1 MENQMEIEQLENI
14 EQAHSEVEEKAL
26 LAELDGEDFDPST
39 VTAKVDADAAK
50 LAAGEASAMMA
61 LGVTEQLLKQF
72 AHQDFAF
79 DEEQAKGVAS
89 AAAPLFVKYGGELP
103 PWLAAYKEE
112 FAFVVAAG
120 ALGFTSFSQIKAL
133 KDFDRA
139 KEVQQM
145 ENEPEAT
152 EARSEAQ

>member
-1 MENQMEIEQLENI
+1 MENQMEIEQLENL
-14 EQAHSEVEEKAL
+14 EQVHSEVEEKAL

-39 VTAKVDADAAK
+39 VTVKVDAEAAK

-120 ALGFTSFSQIKAL
+120 ALSFTSFSQIKAL
-133 KDFDRA
+133 KAMDEE
-139 KEVQQM
+139 KEI
-145 ENEPEAT
+145 NPEEEQA
-152 EARSEAQ
+152 EEAQ

>member
-1 MENQMEIEQLENI
+1 MENQMEIEQLESI
-14 EQAHSEVEEKAL
+14 EEMHSEVEEKAL

-120 ALGFTSFSQIKAL
+120 ALSFTSFSQIKAL
-133 KDFDRA
+133 KAMDEE
-139 KEVQQM
+139 KEI
-145 ENEPEAT
+145 NPEEEQA
-152 EARSEAQ
+152 EEAQ

>member
-1 MENQMEIEQLENI
+1 MENQMEIEQLENL
-14 EQAHSEVEEKAL
+14 EEVHSEVEEKAL

-39 VTAKVDADAAK
+39 VTAKVDAEAAK

-133 KDFDRA
+133 KAMDEE
-139 KEVQQM
+139 KEI
-145 ENEPEAT
+145 NPEEEQA
-152 EARSEAQ
+152 EEAQ

>member
-1 MENQMEIEQLENI
+1 MENQMEIEQLDNLE
-14 EQAHSEVEEKAL
+14 EVHSEVEEKAL
-26 LAELDGEDFDPST
+26 LAELDGEDFDPSS
-39 VTAKVDADAAK
+39 VTAKVDAEAAK

-120 ALGFTSFSQIKAL
+120 ALSFTSFSQIKAL
-133 KDFDRA
+133 KAMDEE
-139 KEVQQM
+139 KEI
-145 ENEPEAT
+145 NPEEEQA
-152 EARSEAQ
+152 EEAQ

>member
-26 LAELDGEDFDPST
+26 LAELDGEDFDPTT

-120 ALGFTSFSQIKAL
+120 ALSFTSFSQIKAL
-133 KDFDRA
+133 KAMDEE
-139 KEVQQM
+139 KEI
-145 ENEPEAT
+145 NPEEEQA
-152 EARSEAQ
+152 EEAQ

>member
-1 MENQMEIEQLENI
+1 MEIEQLESI
-14 EQAHSEVEEKAL
+14 EEVHSEVEEKAL

-39 VTAKVDADAAK
+39 VTAKVDAEAAK

-79 DEEQAKGVAS
+79 DEEQAKGVAN

-120 ALGFTSFSQIKAL
+120 ALSFTSFSQIKAL
-133 KDFDRA
+133 KAMDEE
-139 KEVQQM
+139 KEI
-145 ENEPEAT
+145 NPEEEQA
-152 EARSEAQ
+152 EEAQ

>member
-14 EQAHSEVEEKAL
+14 EEVHSEVEEKAL

-120 ALGFTSFSQIKAL
+120 ALSFTSFSQIKAL
-133 KDFDRA
+133 KAMDEE
-139 KEVQQM
+139 KEI
-145 ENEPEAT
+145 NPEEEQA
-152 EARSEAQ
+152 EEAQ

>member
-1 MENQMEIEQLENI
+1 MEIEQLENI

-26 LAELDGEDFDPST
+26 LAELDGEDFDPTT

-120 ALGFTSFSQIKAL
+120 ALSFTSFSQIKAL
-133 KDFDRA
+133 KAMDEE
-139 KEVQQM
+139 KEI
-145 ENEPEAT
+145 NPEEEQA
-152 EARSEAQ
+152 EEAQ

>member
-1 MENQMEIEQLENI
+1 MEIEQLENI
-14 EQAHSEVEEKAL
+14 EEVHSEVEEKAL

-120 ALGFTSFSQIKAL
+120 ALSFTSFSQIKAL
-133 KDFDRA
+133 KAMDEE
-139 KEVQQM
+139 KEI
-145 ENEPEAT
+145 NPEEEQA
-152 EARSEAQ
+152 EEAQ

>member
-1 MENQMEIEQLENI
+1 MEIEQLESI
-14 EQAHSEVEEKAL
+14 EEVHSELEEKAL

-39 VTAKVDADAAK
+39 VTAKVDAEAAK

-120 ALGFTSFSQIKAL
+120 ALSFTSFSQIKAL
-133 KDFDRA
+133 KAMDEE
-139 KEVQQM
+139 KEI
-145 ENEPEAT
+145 NPE
-152 EARSEAQ
+152 EEQVEEAQ

>member
-1 MENQMEIEQLENI
+1 MEIEQLESI
-14 EQAHSEVEEKAL
+14 EEVHSEVEEKAL

-39 VTAKVDADAAK
+39 VTAKVDAEAAK

-120 ALGFTSFSQIKAL
+120 ALSFTSFSQIKAL
-133 KDFDRA
+133 KAMDEE
-139 KEVQQM
+139 KEI
-145 ENEPEAT
+145 NPEEEQA
-152 EARSEAQ
+152 EEAQ

>member
-1 MENQMEIEQLENI
+1 MEIEQLENL
-14 EQAHSEVEEKAL
+14 EEVHSEVEEKAL

-39 VTAKVDADAAK
+39 VTAKVDAEAAK

-79 DEEQAKGVAS
+79 DEEQVKGVAS

-120 ALGFTSFSQIKAL
+120 ALSFTSFSQIKAL
-133 KDFDRA
+133 KAMDEEKEINPEEEQA
-139 KEVQQM
+139 EEVQ
-145 ENEPEAT
+145 
-152 EARSEAQ
+152 

>member
-1 MENQMEIEQLENI
+1 MENQMEIEQLENL
-14 EQAHSEVEEKAL
+14 EEVHSEVEEKAL

-39 VTAKVDADAAK
+39 VTAKVDAEAAK

-120 ALGFTSFSQIKAL
+120 ALSFTSFSQIKAL
-133 KDFDRA
+133 KAMDEE
-139 KEVQQM
+139 KEI
-145 ENEPEAT
+145 NPEEEQA
-152 EARSEAQ
+152 EEAQ

>member
-1 MENQMEIEQLENI
+1 MEIEQLENI
-14 EQAHSEVEEKAL
+14 EEVHSEVEEKAL

-39 VTAKVDADAAK
+39 VTTKVDAEAAK

-120 ALGFTSFSQIKAL
+120 ALSFTSFSQIKAL
-133 KDFDRA
+133 KAMDEE
-139 KEVQQM
+139 KEI
-145 ENEPEAT
+145 NPEEEQA
-152 EARSEAQ
+152 EEAQ

>member
-1 MENQMEIEQLENI
+1 MEIEQLESI
-14 EQAHSEVEEKAL
+14 EEMHSEVEEKAL

-39 VTAKVDADAAK
+39 VTAKVDAEAAK

-120 ALGFTSFSQIKAL
+120 ALSFTSFSQIKAL
-133 KDFDRA
+133 KAMDEE
-139 KEVQQM
+139 KEI
-145 ENEPEAT
+145 NPEEEQA
-152 EARSEAQ
+152 EEAQ

>member
-1 MENQMEIEQLENI
+1 MEIEQLESI
-14 EQAHSEVEEKAL
+14 EEVHSEVEEKAL

-103 PWLAAYKEE
+103 PWLATYKEE

-133 KDFDRA
+133 KAMDEE
-139 KEVQQM
+139 KEI
-145 ENEPEAT
+145 NPEEEQA
-152 EARSEAQ
+152 EEAQ

>member
-1 MENQMEIEQLENI
+1 MEIEQLENL
-14 EQAHSEVEEKAL
+14 EEVHSEVEEKAL

-39 VTAKVDADAAK
+39 VTAKVDAEAAK

-120 ALGFTSFSQIKAL
+120 ALSFTSFSQIKAL
-133 KDFDRA
+133 KAMDEE
-139 KEVQQM
+139 KEI
-145 ENEPEAT
+145 NPEEEQA
-152 EARSEAQ
+152 EEAQ

>member
-1 MENQMEIEQLENI
+1 MEIEQLESI
-14 EQAHSEVEEKAL
+14 EEVHSEVEEKAL

-39 VTAKVDADAAK
+39 VTTKVDAEAAK

-120 ALGFTSFSQIKAL
+120 ALSFTSFSQIKAL
-133 KDFDRA
+133 KAMDEEKEINPEEEQA
-139 KEVQQM
+139 EEVQ
-145 ENEPEAT
+145 
-152 EARSEAQ
+152 

>member
-1 MENQMEIEQLENI
+1 MENQMEIEQLESI
-14 EQAHSEVEEKAL
+14 EEVHSEVEEKAL

-39 VTAKVDADAAK
+39 VTAKVDAEAAK

-79 DEEQAKGVAS
+79 DEEQAKGVAN

-120 ALGFTSFSQIKAL
+120 ALSFTSFSQIKAL
-133 KDFDRA
+133 KAMDEE
-139 KEVQQM
+139 KEI
-145 ENEPEAT
+145 NPEEEQA
-152 EARSEAQ
+152 EEAQ

>member
-1 MENQMEIEQLENI
+1 MENQTEIEQLENL
-14 EQAHSEVEEKAL
+14 EEVHSEVEEKAL

-39 VTAKVDADAAK
+39 VTAKVDAEAAK

-61 LGVTEQLLKQF
+61 LGVTEQLLKRF

-79 DEEQAKGVAS
+79 DEEQAKGVAN

-120 ALGFTSFSQIKAL
+120 ALSFTSFSQIKAL
-133 KDFDRA
+133 KAMDEE
-139 KEVQQM
+139 KEI
-145 ENEPEAT
+145 NPEEEQA
-152 EARSEAQ
+152 EEAQ

>member
-1 MENQMEIEQLENI
+1 MENQMEIEQLESI
-14 EQAHSEVEEKAL
+14 EEVHSEVEEKAL

-120 ALGFTSFSQIKAL
+120 ALSFTSFSQIKAL
-133 KDFDRA
+133 KAMDEE
-139 KEVQQM
+139 KEI
-145 ENEPEAT
+145 NPEEEQA
-152 EARSEAQ
+152 EEAQ

>member
-1 MENQMEIEQLENI
+1 MEIEQLESI
-14 EQAHSEVEEKAL
+14 EEVHSEVEEKAL

-39 VTAKVDADAAK
+39 VTAKVDAEAAK

-79 DEEQAKGVAS
+79 DEEQAKGVAN

-120 ALGFTSFSQIKAL
+120 ALSFTSFSQIKAL
-133 KDFDRA
+133 NAMDEE
-139 KEVQQM
+139 KEI
-145 ENEPEAT
+145 NPEEEQA
-152 EARSEAQ
+152 EEAQ

>member
-1 MENQMEIEQLENI
+1 MEIEQLESI
-14 EQAHSEVEEKAL
+14 EEMHSELEEKAL

-39 VTAKVDADAAK
+39 VTAKVDAEAAK

-120 ALGFTSFSQIKAL
+120 ALSFTSFSQIKAL
-133 KDFDRA
+133 KVMDEE
-139 KEVQQM
+139 KEI
-145 ENEPEAT
+145 NPEEEQA
-152 EARSEAQ
+152 EEAQ

>member
-1 MENQMEIEQLENI
+1 MEIEQLESI
-14 EQAHSEVEEKAL
+14 EEMHSEVEEKAL

-120 ALGFTSFSQIKAL
+120 ALSFTSFSQIKAL
-133 KDFDRA
+133 KAMDEE
-139 KEVQQM
+139 KEI
-145 ENEPEAT
+145 NPEEEQA
-152 EARSEAQ
+152 EEAQ

>member
-1 MENQMEIEQLENI
+1 MENQLEIEQLESI
-14 EQAHSEVEEKAL
+14 EEVHSEVEEKAL

-39 VTAKVDADAAK
+39 VTAKVDAEAAK

-79 DEEQAKGVAS
+79 DEEQAKGVAN

-120 ALGFTSFSQIKAL
+120 ALSFTSFSQIKAL
-133 KDFDRA
+133 KAMDEE
-139 KEVQQM
+139 KEI
-145 ENEPEAT
+145 NPEEEQA
-152 EARSEAQ
+152 EEAQ

>member
-1 MENQMEIEQLENI
+1 MEIEQLENL
-14 EQAHSEVEEKAL
+14 EEVHSEVEEKAL

-39 VTAKVDADAAK
+39 VTAKVDAEAAK

-133 KDFDRA
+133 KAMDEE
-139 KEVQQM
+139 KEI
-145 ENEPEAT
+145 NPEEEQA
-152 EARSEAQ
+152 EEAQ

>member
-1 MENQMEIEQLENI
+1 
-14 EQAHSEVEEKAL
+14 
-26 LAELDGEDFDPST
+26 
-39 VTAKVDADAAK
+39 
-50 LAAGEASAMMA
+50 
-61 LGVTEQLLKQF
+61 EQLLKQF

-120 ALGFTSFSQIKAL
+120 ALSFTSFSQIKAL
-133 KDFDRA
+133 KAMDEE
-139 KEVQQM
+139 KEI
-145 ENEPEAT
+145 NPEEEQA
-152 EARSEAQ
+152 EEAQ

>member
-1 MENQMEIEQLENI
+1 MEIEQLESI
-14 EQAHSEVEEKAL
+14 EEVHSEVEEKAL

-120 ALGFTSFSQIKAL
+120 ALSFTSFSQIKAL
-133 KDFDRA
+133 KAMDEE
-139 KEVQQM
+139 KEI
-145 ENEPEAT
+145 NPEEEQA
-152 EARSEAQ
+152 EEAQ

>member
-1 MENQMEIEQLENI
+1 MENQMEIEQLESI
-14 EQAHSEVEEKAL
+14 EEVHSEVEEKAL

-39 VTAKVDADAAK
+39 VTAKVDAEAAK

-72 AHQDFAF
+72 AHQDFTF

-120 ALGFTSFSQIKAL
+120 ALSFTSFSQIKAL
-133 KDFDRA
+133 KAMDEEKEINPEEEQA
-139 KEVQQM
+139 EEVQ
-145 ENEPEAT
+145 
-152 EARSEAQ
+152 

>member
-1 MENQMEIEQLENI
+1 MEIEQLESI
-14 EQAHSEVEEKAL
+14 EEVHSEVEENAL

-39 VTAKVDADAAK
+39 VTAKVDAEAAK

-120 ALGFTSFSQIKAL
+120 ALSFTSFSQIKAL
-133 KDFDRA
+133 KAMDEE
-139 KEVQQM
+139 KEI
-145 ENEPEAT
+145 NPEEEQA
-152 EARSEAQ
+152 EEAQ

>member
-1 MENQMEIEQLENI
+1 MEIEQLENL
-14 EQAHSEVEEKAL
+14 EQVHSEVEEKAL

-39 VTAKVDADAAK
+39 VTVKVDAEAAK

-120 ALGFTSFSQIKAL
+120 ALSFTSFSQIKAL
-133 KDFDRA
+133 KAMDEE
-139 KEVQQM
+139 KEI
-145 ENEPEAT
+145 NPEEEQA
-152 EARSEAQ
+152 EEAQ

>member
-1 MENQMEIEQLENI
+1 MEIEQLESI
-14 EQAHSEVEEKAL
+14 EEVHSEVEEKAL
-26 LAELDGEDFDPST
+26 LAELDGEDFDPTT

-120 ALGFTSFSQIKAL
+120 ALSFTSFSQIKAL
-133 KDFDRA
+133 KAMDEE
-139 KEVQQM
+139 KEI
-145 ENEPEAT
+145 NPEEEQA
-152 EARSEAQ
+152 EEAQ

>member
-1 MENQMEIEQLENI
+1 MENQMEIEQLESI
-14 EQAHSEVEEKAL
+14 EEVHSEVEEKAL
-26 LAELDGEDFDPST
+26 LAELDGEDFDPTT

-120 ALGFTSFSQIKAL
+120 ALSFTSFSQIKAL
-133 KDFDRA
+133 KAMDEE
-139 KEVQQM
+139 KEI
-145 ENEPEAT
+145 NPEEEQA
-152 EARSEAQ
+152 EEAQ

>member
-1 MENQMEIEQLENI
+1 MEIEQLENL
-14 EQAHSEVEEKAL
+14 EEVHSEVEEKAL

-39 VTAKVDADAAK
+39 VTAKVDAEAAK

-79 DEEQAKGVAS
+79 DEEQAKGVAN

-120 ALGFTSFSQIKAL
+120 ALSFTSFSQIKAL
-133 KDFDRA
+133 KAMDEE
-139 KEVQQM
+139 KEI
-145 ENEPEAT
+145 NPEEEQA
-152 EARSEAQ
+152 EEAQ

>member
-1 MENQMEIEQLENI
+1 MEIEQLENL
-14 EQAHSEVEEKAL
+14 EEVHSEVEEKAL

-39 VTAKVDADAAK
+39 VTAKVGADAAK

-120 ALGFTSFSQIKAL
+120 ALSFTSFSQIKAL
-133 KDFDRA
+133 KAMDEE
-139 KEVQQM
+139 KEI
-145 ENEPEAT
+145 NPEEEQA
-152 EARSEAQ
+152 EEAQ

>member
-1 MENQMEIEQLENI
+1 MEIEQLESI
-14 EQAHSEVEEKAL
+14 EEVHREVEEKAL

-72 AHQDFAF
+72 AHQDFTF

-120 ALGFTSFSQIKAL
+120 ALSFTSFSQIKAL
-133 KDFDRA
+133 KAMDEE
-139 KEVQQM
+139 KEI
-145 ENEPEAT
+145 NPEEEQA
-152 EARSEAQ
+152 EEV

>member
-1 MENQMEIEQLENI
+1 MEIEQLESI
-14 EQAHSEVEEKAL
+14 EEVHSEVEEKAL

-39 VTAKVDADAAK
+39 VTAKVDAEAAK

-72 AHQDFAF
+72 AHQDFTF

-120 ALGFTSFSQIKAL
+120 ALSFTSFSQIKAL
-133 KDFDRA
+133 KAMDEEKEINPEEEQA
-139 KEVQQM
+139 EEVQ
-145 ENEPEAT
+145 
-152 EARSEAQ
+152 

>member
-1 MENQMEIEQLENI
+1 MEIEQLESI
-14 EQAHSEVEEKAL
+14 EEVHSEVEEKAL

-39 VTAKVDADAAK
+39 ITAKVDAEAAK
-50 LAAGEASAMMA
+50 LAAGEASAMMT

-120 ALGFTSFSQIKAL
+120 ALSFTSFSQIKAL
-133 KDFDRA
+133 KAMDEE
-139 KEVQQM
+139 KEI
-145 ENEPEAT
+145 NPEEEQA
-152 EARSEAQ
+152 EEAQ

>member
-1 MENQMEIEQLENI
+1 MENQMEIEQLESI
-14 EQAHSEVEEKAL
+14 EEMHSELEEKAL

-39 VTAKVDADAAK
+39 VTAKVDAEAAK

-120 ALGFTSFSQIKAL
+120 ALSFTSFSQIKAL
-133 KDFDRA
+133 KVMDEE
-139 KEVQQM
+139 KEI
-145 ENEPEAT
+145 NPEEEQA
-152 EARSEAQ
+152 EEAQ